1 MKMIDDEM
9 RDMVMMSK
17 DTRNAIREMNEAFSG
32 EHETEFIAEEQN
44 NKIKVQKVTRRR
56 TFDRM

>member
-1 MKMIDDEM
+1 MIDDEM